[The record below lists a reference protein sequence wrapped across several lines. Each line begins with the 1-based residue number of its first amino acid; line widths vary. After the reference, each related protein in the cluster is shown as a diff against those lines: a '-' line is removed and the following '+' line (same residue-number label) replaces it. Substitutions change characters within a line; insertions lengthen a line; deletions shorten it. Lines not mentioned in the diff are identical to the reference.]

1 MTESIRMVMGYKE
14 LFLKGL
20 GYTMMVS
27 VEAIIV
33 AVCIGT
39 ILTVLRMG
47 GDSLFNRIIQKIVA
61 VYISFVRGTPILVQ
75 IYIIFQALS
84 MLGLNLSA
92 YTSGVIALSLNSG
105 GFMAEILRGGFSAIP
120 KGQIEAAEAI
130 GMPKAK
136 IWTRIILPQVFRI
149 VIPQLT
155 RRICE
160 TSAAQNQKGIKEG
173 KAMGEFLH
181 VAEIAFPL
189 LFQGILVT
197 IQISVLAIIMAI
209 VIGAVVAYMKIS
221 DMVLL
226 KAIAEIY
233 IKIFRNTPFMVQVY
247 LAYYG
252 LPMLGLNVPAFW
264 TGALILGFYTAAYVA
279 VILESGLSSL
289 PKGQSEAAYA
299 IGMSKTKTLLRILL
313 PQTVMVIIPSITGQL
328 VQTVKDSSVLSI
340 ITVAE
345 MTMMTKEAIGI
356 TFSPL
361 IVYIC
366 VGLLYW
372 ALNLV
377 IELSSKKIEKSYKR
391 RSI

>member
-1 MTESIRMVMGYKE
+1 MAESIKMVMGYKE

-149 VIPQLT
+149 VIP
-155 RRICE
+155 
-160 TSAAQNQKGIKEG
+160 
-173 KAMGEFLH
+173 
-181 VAEIAFPL
+181 
-189 LFQGILVT
+189 
-197 IQISVLAIIMAI
+197 
-209 VIGAVVAYMKIS
+209 
-221 DMVLL
+221 
-226 KAIAEIY
+226 
-233 IKIFRNTPFMVQVY
+233 
-247 LAYYG
+247 
-252 LPMLGLNVPAFW
+252 
-264 TGALILGFYTAAYVA
+264 
-279 VILESGLSSL
+279 
-289 PKGQSEAAYA
+289 
-299 IGMSKTKTLLRILL
+299 
-313 PQTVMVIIPSITGQL
+313 
-328 VQTVKDSSVLSI
+328 
-340 ITVAE
+340 
-345 MTMMTKEAIGI
+345 
-356 TFSPL
+356 
-361 IVYIC
+361 
-366 VGLLYW
+366 
-372 ALNLV
+372 
-377 IELSSKKIEKSYKR
+377 
-391 RSI
+391 

>member
-1 MTESIRMVMGYKE
+1 MAESIKMVMGYKE

-155 RRICE
+155 SEFI
-160 TSAAQNQKGIKEG
+160 NVIK
-173 KAMGEFLH
+173 
-181 VAEIAFPL
+181 VP
-189 LFQGILVT
+189 
-197 IQISVLAIIMAI
+197 
-209 VIGAVVAYMKIS
+209 
-221 DMVLL
+221 
-226 KAIAEIY
+226 
-233 IKIFRNTPFMVQVY
+233 
-247 LAYYG
+247 
-252 LPMLGLNVPAFW
+252 PML
-264 TGALILGFYTAAYVA
+264 
-279 VILESGLSSL
+279 
-289 PKGQSEAAYA
+289 
-299 IGMSKTKTLLRILL
+299 
-313 PQTVMVIIPSITGQL
+313 
-328 VQTVKDSSVLSI
+328 SVLSVVEL
-340 ITVAE
+340 TRTAE
-345 MTMMTKEAIGI
+345 RLVKVTGEAIPFYVTI
-356 TFSPL
+356 AIIYF
-361 IVYIC
+361 IVCTILEEF
-366 VGLLYW
+366 VKLQQHRIRK
-372 ALNLV
+372 A
-377 IELSSKKIEKSYKR
+377 
-391 RSI
+391 